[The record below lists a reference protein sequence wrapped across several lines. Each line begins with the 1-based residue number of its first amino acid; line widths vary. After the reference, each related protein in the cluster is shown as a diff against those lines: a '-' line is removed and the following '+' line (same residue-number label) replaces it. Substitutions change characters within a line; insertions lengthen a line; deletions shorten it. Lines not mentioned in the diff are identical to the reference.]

1 MFDYESM
8 QCEWVQN
15 DRNNTLTSCWE
26 LPSIRYVPA
35 RLCLHITSCLLA
47 LWAAFVMVQVNFPSK
62 FQIESQIYDH
72 GTGRCTENTDG
83 QGGSKLGI
91 GVWKRWRRT
100 PTTSQGS
107 PTFCERNWELNQNLC
122 WRQCS
127 ANTWWMC
134 PKLCELF
141 VAVSTTNDR
150 AKRWWRNWT
159 SELYPSHRELCQVG
173 KTYPIDNMNVKQ
185 D

>member
-1 MFDYESM
+1 MFVCESV
-8 QCEWVQN
+8 QCGWVQN

-72 GTGRCTENTDG
+72 GPGRCTENTDG

-91 GVWKRWRRT
+91 GGWKRWRRT

-107 PTFCERNWELNQNLC
+107 PMFCERNWELNQNLC

-134 PKLCELF
+134 PKLIVRVNCSLQSPQQMTVLKGDEETEQVNCIHHTVNF
-141 VAVSTTNDR
+141 VR
-150 AKRWWRNWT
+150 LAK
-159 SELYPSHRELCQVG
+159 LIQ
-173 KTYPIDNMNVKQ
+173 
-185 D
+185 

>member
-1 MFDYESM
+1 MILWVLLMDVDSPNLKPRPALENAAACLVYISHTINILTTLLATVALLQVFVLGGLMIFAWSKPNFQEEYPVVLCWALWAIVMAVVQLVLCFVSSFTVLRCQQFWRKMFDYESM

-72 GTGRCTENTDG
+72 GTGT
-83 QGGSKLGI
+83 
-91 GVWKRWRRT
+91 
-100 PTTSQGS
+100 
-107 PTFCERNWELNQNLC
+107 
-122 WRQCS
+122 
-127 ANTWWMC
+127 
-134 PKLCELF
+134 
-141 VAVSTTNDR
+141 
-150 AKRWWRNWT
+150 
-159 SELYPSHRELCQVG
+159 
-173 KTYPIDNMNVKQ
+173 
-185 D
+185 